1 MRGGIGHT
9 GTSTLRARAG
19 CDPDEWHRNHAADD
33 ASTRTVPIVFVNVT
47 DPVGAGFVES
57 LARPGRNAT
66 GFVNFQHG
74 IASKWLELLKE
85 ISPPVTR
92 VAVLRDLAIAAGI
105 GQWTAIQSVRSRS
118 EWT

>member
-1 MRGGIGHT
+1 
-9 GTSTLRARAG
+9 
-19 CDPDEWHRNHAADD
+19 
-33 ASTRTVPIVFVNVT
+33 VFVNVT

-85 ISPPVTR
+85 ISPRMRR
-92 VAVLRDLAIAAGI
+92 VAVLRDPAIAAGI
-105 GQWTAIQSVRSRS
+105 GQWTAIQAVAPSLGMDVISGDLCGATEIDRAIAAFAHSS
-118 EWT
+118 GSGSNSGLS